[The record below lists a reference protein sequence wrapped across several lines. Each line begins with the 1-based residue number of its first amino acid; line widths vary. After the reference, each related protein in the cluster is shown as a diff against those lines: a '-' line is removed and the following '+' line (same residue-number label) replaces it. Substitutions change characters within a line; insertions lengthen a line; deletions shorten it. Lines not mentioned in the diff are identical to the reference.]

1 MYHYI
6 VDKKTL
12 FTLFTAIFVWFFAI
26 SSLANGYSALSGN
39 DALVFASTQSPREKW
54 NYNKKEDKI
63 DHHKR
68 TVNVKHKKTKKENL
82 DHRDSETAENSVK
95 NDAGQPSNVPDRD
108 VEDVYRPGSPR
119 DRW

>member
-6 VDKKTL
+6 MNKKILCTV
-12 FTLFTAIFVWFFAI
+12 FTGIFGWFFFVFCFT
-26 SSLANGYSALSGN
+26 NGYCALSSN
-39 DALVFASTQSPREKW
+39 DAPVFASTQSPREKW

-68 TVNVKHKKTKKENL
+68 TVNTKHKKTKKENPA
-82 DHRDSETAENSVK
+82 HKDSETAGNSVN
-95 NDAGQPSNVPDRD
+95 NDADTLHNVPDQD
-108 VEDVYRPGSPR
+108 VENVYRPGSPR

>member
-26 SSLANGYSALSGN
+26 FSLTNGYSALSSN

-68 TVNVKHKKTKKENL
+68 TVNGKRKMEEAYRGTK
-82 DHRDSETAENSVK
+82 
-95 NDAGQPSNVPDRD
+95 AGD
-108 VEDVYRPGSPR
+108 
-119 DRW
+119 